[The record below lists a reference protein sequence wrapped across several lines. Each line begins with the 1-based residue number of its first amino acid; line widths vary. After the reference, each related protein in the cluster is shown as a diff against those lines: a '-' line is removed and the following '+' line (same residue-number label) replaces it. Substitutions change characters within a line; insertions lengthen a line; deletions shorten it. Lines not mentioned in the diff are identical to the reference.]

1 MNWQEYYSKGLAY
14 QEFLSTY
21 GTPQHQQRWQAVY
34 DRVRL
39 TDAQQALLAGFG
51 REMHLLCLAGTWCG
65 DCVREGP
72 ILQRITESSPKISLR
87 FLDRDAHKEL
97 AAELAINDGLRIPM
111 VLILSEDYF
120 ECARSGERTLA
131 TYRKMA
137 AEQLGPACPT
147 GITPPG
153 EDYLAVVTQELLNE
167 AERVQLLLRLS
178 PRLRKKHGD

>member
-87 FLDRDAHKEL
+87 FLASHAHKEVPPQPPTT
-97 AAELAINDGLRIPM
+97 AIP
-111 VLILSEDYF
+111 
-120 ECARSGERTLA
+120 
-131 TYRKMA
+131 
-137 AEQLGPACPT
+137 QL
-147 GITPPG
+147 PP
-153 EDYLAVVTQELLNE
+153 V
-167 AERVQLLLRLS
+167 LLRSDDSL
-178 PRLRKKHGD
+178 H

>member
-14 QEFLSTY
+14 HEFLSAY

-39 TDAQQALLAGFG
+39 TDGQQALLAGFG

-87 FLDRDAHKEL
+87 FLDRDADKEL
-97 AAELAINDGLRIPM
+97 R
-111 VLILSEDYF
+111 SE
-120 ECARSGERTLA
+120 ER
-131 TYRKMA
+131 
-137 AEQLGPACPT
+137 
-147 GITPPG
+147 
-153 EDYLAVVTQELLNE
+153 
-167 AERVQLLLRLS
+167 RV
-178 PRLRKKHGD
+178 GTDCTT